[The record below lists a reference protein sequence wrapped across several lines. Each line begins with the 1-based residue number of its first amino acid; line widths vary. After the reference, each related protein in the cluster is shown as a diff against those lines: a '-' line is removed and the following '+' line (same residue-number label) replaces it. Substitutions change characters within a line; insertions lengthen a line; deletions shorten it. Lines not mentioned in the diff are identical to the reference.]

1 MSSKIKSRAAG
12 LLSVGIV
19 ALALGA
25 ASAVPAT
32 ASASGDGAASSS
44 SLTAKQKKAK
54 RAELKKCYRI
64 KAKAKR
70 KACIKRVNKKYAKL
84 AKPPVKVAATIDVK
98 DDYYYPSDVTI
109 KRGEAVKWVWDN
121 SNANGHTVSL
131 DDPFPVGL
139 TASEKYS
146 LNTPTAPATFFT
158 FGPKQLKKPG
168 VYHFVCELH
177 SATMKMT
184 VTVK

>member
-32 ASASGDGAASSS
+32 ASASGDGAASGS

-70 KACIKRVNKKYAKL
+70 KACIKRVNKKYAP
-84 AKPPVKVAATIDVK
+84 KPPVKVAATIGVY
-98 DDYYYPSDVTI
+98 DDYFAPASVTV
-109 KRGEAVKWVWDN
+109 KKGQAVKWVW
-121 SNANGHTVSL
+121 SNNNTNAHNVTL
-131 DDPFPVGL
+131 IPPFPSGL
-139 TASEKYS
+139 SASDKYNLS
-146 LNTPTAPATFFT
+146 TPNSPSVQYT
-158 FGPKQLKKPG
+158 FGPKVMNKPG
-168 VYHFVCELH
+168 TYNFVCSLH
-177 SATMKMT
+177 ST
-184 VTVK
+184 VMFAKVKVTN